1 MLHGRADWTKDGA
14 IAFNWGMQV
23 SRNTARPL
31 SPHLTIW
38 KWGPAM
44 LVSILHRA
52 TGTALALG
60 GGIIFIWWLVAAA
73 SGPAAYATFYGYV
86 AVPAEGDALAGIT
99 TILAKIVGIGL
110 TWSFFQH
117 MASGVRHFVLDTGA
131 GYELKTNRMGSLA
144 TIGFALVMTVLVWS
158 YLLVK

>member
-1 MLHGRADWTKDGA
+1 M
-14 IAFNWGMQV
+14 

-38 KWGPAM
+38 KWGPHM

-52 TGTALALG
+52 TGTALAIG
-60 GGIIFIWWLVAAA
+60 GGVIFIWWLVAAA
-73 SGPAAYATFYGYV
+73 SGAASYATFYDYV
-86 AVPAEGDALAGIT
+86 AVAPDGNGAARVT
-99 TILAKIVGIGL
+99 TILARIVGIGL

-131 GYELKTNRMGSLA
+131 GYELKINKTGSMA
-144 TIGFALVMTVLVWS
+144 TIAFSLVMTALVWAW
-158 YLLVK
+158 LLTK